1 MGRCSPSKLMVVW
14 VTRGAASPTLGPGFS
29 WKPGMAAALQRHET
43 KQEESLERV
52 RRRWGGDERLCD
64 GLVQLNFFSDKKM
77 IKKGN

>member
-1 MGRCSPSKLMVVW
+1 
-14 VTRGAASPTLGPGFS
+14 
-29 WKPGMAAALQRHET
+29 MAAALQRHET